1 MVWYSRQAMSA
12 AGFFALSLGLTLQAP
27 AFNPPPLWE
36 HDGRSWGG
44 IKLGIHKDGDI
55 KKLFGGGKGAIRP
68 ESLRLP
74 SADPSLRVDVL
85 LDARGAKAVARAIR
99 VEFSANPPTL
109 EEAADKLE
117 VLPELLYQADRWED
131 WSIASFPEKG
141 ICALLL
147 QGRAWVWLLG
157 DPYLMDRSLR
167 VFSREVT
174 EVVERPDPG
183 ANWDRVVT
191 YESVRVR
198 VQQSKSP
205 RVPDDL
211 DSRGRRRLESDIEAK
226 MLRVVRG
233 AALYGMGGGGA
244 FEVDVTIGAYN
255 DKGESQ
261 VQLSSALTAAT
272 PYGPLTVTKSH
283 SFKMKDDYRRRVSD
297 GADHLLRMTLSEA
310 SSKIDSLGPPPL
322 NSKRMAAQEA
332 LMEML
337 TPEIRGS

>member
-1 MVWYSRQAMSA
+1 MSA
-12 AGFFALSLGLTLQAP
+12 AGFLALSMGLILQAP
-27 AFNPPPLWE
+27 GFSPPPLWE
-36 HDGRSWGG
+36 HDGKSWGG
-44 IKLGIHKDGDI
+44 IKLGIHKDPDI
-55 KKLFGGGKGAIRP
+55 KRLFGGGKGGIRP
-68 ESLRLP
+68 ESLRLA
-74 SADPSLRVDVL
+74 SSDPSVRVDAL
-85 LDARGAKAVARAIR
+85 LDARGSKAVVRAVR
-99 VEFSANPPTL
+99 LEFSANPPTL
-109 EEAADKLE
+109 EEASDKLG
-117 VLPELLYQADRWED
+117 VQPSLLFQPNRWED
-131 WSIASFPEKG
+131 WSVAAFPGRG

-147 QGRAWVWLLG
+147 EGKAWVWLLG
-157 DPYLMDRSLR
+157 DPELMDRSLR
-167 VFSREVT
+167 VFSNEVT

-198 VQQSKSP
+198 VQQSKTS

-211 DSRGRRRLESDIEAK
+211 DSRERRRLESDIEAK

-233 AALYGMGGGGA
+233 PALYGMVGGGS
-244 FEVDVTIGAYN
+244 FEVEVTIGAYS

-261 VQLSSALTAAT
+261 VQFSSVLNAET

-283 SFKMKDDYRRRVSD
+283 SLRMKDDYRRRVSD

-310 SSKIDSLGPPPL
+310 ASRIDSLGPPPL

-337 TPEIRGS
+337 TPELRASTPSQ